1 MTPRQSEENRTGAAR
16 QRGPVTVLADRMAAA
31 LVHHE
36 PGWRLPRLS
45 ALARRYNVSTA
56 DADAAIEELAARHLV
71 RRLPDGQVYRASPP
85 AYLLPLEGVFG
96 LASQVD
102 PMGGRLACK
111 SRVASRRRPPE
122 DIRRSLGLAP
132 GERALAIRCLWT
144 VGGEPGALSASYL
157 PERLAAE
164 LGESLAPICEPADTS
179 PAGPGEDHE
188 AGPGPAGLLFED
200 LADVVAPGPLVTGPL
215 ATAAQAASEPGP
227 QPGGASAGSVLFPWL
242 PETSWT
248 GRPHALQ
255 IEMSLPPPSAAR
267 SLRIPV
273 GEPVA
278 MVTMSFGD
286 PAARSPEALTMAMLR
301 PELFRIVVQTAVPP
315 IHAGSGDGLAS
326 AWTHTMRG
334 WEP

>member
-1 MTPRQSEENRTGAAR
+1 MTPRQSEENRAGAAR
-16 QRGPVTVLADRMAAA
+16 QRGPVAVLADRMAAA

-56 DADAAIEELAARHLV
+56 DADAAIEELATRHLV

-85 AYLLPLEGVFG
+85 AYLLPLEGVYG

-102 PMGGRLACK
+102 PMGGRLACR
-111 SRVASRRRPPE
+111 SRVCSRKRPPE

-164 LGESLAPICEPADTS
+164 LGESLAPVCEPAS
-179 PAGPGEDHE
+179 AGPGDDHDAEPAPADLLLEDF
-188 AGPGPAGLLFED
+188 AGI
-200 LADVVAPGPLVTGPL
+200 
-215 ATAAQAASEPGP
+215 AAQPPRATVTQTANEPAQQPASAP
-227 QPGGASAGSVLFPWL
+227 AGSVLFPWL
-242 PETSWT
+242 PETKWS

-286 PAARSPEALTMAMLR
+286 PAAPSPEALTMAILR

-315 IHAGSGDGLAS
+315 IDAGSRDGLAS

>member
-1 MTPRQSEENRTGAAR
+1 MTPHRSEGSRAGAAQ
-16 QRGPVTVLADRMAAA
+16 QRGPLSVLADRMAAA

-56 DADAAIEELAARHLV
+56 DADAAIQELAARHLV

-102 PMGGRLACK
+102 PMGGRLVCK
-111 SRVASRRRPPE
+111 SRVCSHRRPPE
-122 DIRRSLGLAP
+122 DIRTSLGLTS

-144 VGGEPGALSASYL
+144 VGGEPAALSASYL

-164 LGESLAPICEPADTS
+164 LGESPAIGAEHTD
-179 PAGPGEDHE
+179 AGC
-188 AGPGPAGLLFED
+188 
-200 LADVVAPGPLVTGPL
+200 L
-215 ATAAQAASEPGP
+215 ATDVDHDRGPVAVDDLLLEDFAEAVGAPAAHLSETNDRPDSAP
-227 QPGGASAGSVLFPWL
+227 ESTTAGSVLFPWL
-242 PETSWT
+242 PSTAWR

-267 SLRIPV
+267 SLRIPA

-286 PAARSPEALTMAMLR
+286 PAGGVPEALTMAMLR

-315 IHAGSGDGLAS
+315 VPAGREDGLAS
-326 AWTHTMRG
+326 AWTQTMRG